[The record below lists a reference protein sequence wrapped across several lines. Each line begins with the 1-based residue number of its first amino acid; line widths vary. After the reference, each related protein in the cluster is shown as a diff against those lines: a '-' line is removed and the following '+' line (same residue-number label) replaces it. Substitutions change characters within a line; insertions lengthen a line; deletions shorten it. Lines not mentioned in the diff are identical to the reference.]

1 MVRDARHIYAEI
13 GTTVDA
19 ARGLVVLARR
29 TGSLATT
36 AVAAMPVAWNAGR
49 HPRPP
54 LRFVYALFN
63 ISLTFFLFSFQVRV
77 AL

>member
-1 MVRDARHIYAEI
+1 
-13 GTTVDA
+13 
-19 ARGLVVLARR
+19 
-29 TGSLATT
+29 
-36 AVAAMPVAWNAGR
+36 MPVAWNAGR